1 MSLFGAVQSSSN
13 ALRVNQ
19 IGLQVVGN
27 NIANAN
33 TPGYIRQELIQTP
46 AQGYRAGDL
55 IIGQGVLAIG
65 VQQKVDNLVLDRL
78 RSATSEVSYQEQL
91 ESSNQQTESL
101 LNELSTR
108 DFSSMLNRFSNAFQE
123 ISNQP
128 GNEAMRAMALQRG
141 QELSNQL
148 RGLSESVLSAAEK
161 NRQGIFSA
169 SDDINR
175 LSNSIAK
182 LNVRI
187 MELEGGRTSHS
198 DAVGLRDE
206 RLKALDELA
215 TIVNINVSEQTNGS
229 VSVFIGGDF
238 LLSGANRRDVK
249 VVTSPFNENKTEVQ
263 FTDTETA
270 LDISAGRLRGLYDT
284 AAPWNPGGMKYNLD
298 KMAKDLI
305 NVVNRIHSQGQ
316 GTVGFRSV
324 VSESTVGPTYLPLEQ
339 SNPNL
344 SLDNGSFTITVTD
357 ARTNAAKTFDIPV
370 RQLGLADDTTPK
382 QLVDSIDAIDGLAAT
397 ITNDGHIQIKSD
409 SEAIKFSFSN
419 DTSGVLAAIGINTFF
434 RGNNSSDIEVRPT
447 LVQNPSQ
454 VAVSLKGI
462 GNGGDN
468 AIRIAEAFTKAN
480 DLLGGL
486 SLNGVYDGMIADT
499 TRSINEQKGIADGLR
514 NFKQSLEAQH
524 LGISGVNLDE
534 EAIKMMLFQRAFQA
548 TSRVIAAATEMLQT
562 LVELV

>member
-33 TPGYIRQELIQTP
+33 TPGYIRQELIQTA
-46 AQGYRAGDL
+46 AQGYRSGDV

-148 RGLSESVLSAAEK
+148 RGLSESVLSASEK
-161 NRQGIFSA
+161 NRQGIYSA

-175 LSNSIAK
+175 LSNSISK

-187 MELEGGRTSHS
+187 MELEGGRTLKS

-249 VVTSPFNENKTEVQ
+249 VVTSPFNENHTEVQ

-270 LDISAGRLRGLYDT
+270 LDISAGRLKGLYDT
-284 AAPWNPGGMKYNLD
+284 AAPWKPGGMKYNLD

-305 NVVNRIHSQGQ
+305 NVVNRLHSQGQ
-316 GTVGFRSV
+316 GTVGFRDV
-324 VSESTVGPTYLPLEQ
+324 VSEAAVGPTYLPLEQ
-339 SNPNL
+339 SNPDF
-344 SLDNGSFTITVTD
+344 SIDNGAFTITVTD
-357 ARTNAAKTFDIPV
+357 ARTNAAKTYDIPV

-382 QLVDSIDAIDGLAAT
+382 QLVDSIDAIDGLAAS